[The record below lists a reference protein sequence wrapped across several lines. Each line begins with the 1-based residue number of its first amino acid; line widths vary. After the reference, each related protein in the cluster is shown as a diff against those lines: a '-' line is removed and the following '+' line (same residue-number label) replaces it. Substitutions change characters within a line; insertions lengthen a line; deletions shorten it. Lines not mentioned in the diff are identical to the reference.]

1 MSRQPEPAGVQ
12 DVLRN
17 WLQAGLDLAL
27 PPVCCFCRRIHRP
40 VPGHPGICRSC
51 LQGLP
56 LRFGREQKL
65 AWPDPAQSLLTL
77 CQKPII
83 YCAAFYDS
91 PIRETLI
98 RLKFYD
104 APELSVALA
113 GLMCNL
119 VRHMQPAPTA
129 VVAVPLHKRR
139 EQERGYNQA
148 ELLAGLIGCRLN
160 LPDLSAGLIRVRAT
174 RRQSELAGRTERQAN
189 LAGAFALVLPVWQR
203 WLHETSAARD
213 PGKQNILLVDDVL
226 TTGATLSAAAEPFL
240 RAGFVVTGLI
250 AASDSKHLSDS
261 SGCGA
266 NMPDAAYS
274 GNCGY

>member
-1 MSRQPEPAGVQ
+1 
-12 DVLRN
+12 
-17 WLQAGLDLAL
+17 
-27 PPVCCFCRRIHRP
+27 
-40 VPGHPGICRSC
+40 
-51 LQGLP
+51 
-56 LRFGREQKL
+56 
-65 AWPDPAQSLLTL
+65 
-77 CQKPII
+77 
-83 YCAAFYDS
+83 
-91 PIRETLI
+91 
-98 RLKFYD
+98 
-104 APELSVALA
+104 
-113 GLMCNL
+113 
-119 VRHMQPAPTA
+119 
-129 VVAVPLHKRR
+129 
-139 EQERGYNQA
+139 
-148 ELLAGLIGCRLN
+148 
-160 LPDLSAGLIRVRAT
+160 LSAGLIRVRAT